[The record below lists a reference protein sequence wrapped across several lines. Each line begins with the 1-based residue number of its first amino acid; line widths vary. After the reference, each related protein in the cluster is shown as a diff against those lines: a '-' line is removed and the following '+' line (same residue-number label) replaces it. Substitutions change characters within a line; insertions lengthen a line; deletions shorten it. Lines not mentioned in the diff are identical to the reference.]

1 MYETENEKIK
11 VQNLQQGPWD
21 FHENI
26 FPLIGEIYL
35 SKDIFYSKEEH
46 LQFSNN
52 LFESLSEIAETI
64 LSNSFLDYD
73 KNSIWDLFLVK
84 YDKTTDFIRSQEF
97 ENPTTL
103 YDLASKSSKNFQN
116 SDELI
121 SNMMVI
127 LLNYQGRASANDQI
141 DEKAM
146 HLGDQGKNEAEKV
159 SVKNQRKNENKDNL
173 FGAFK
178 TMKETKFNNRLQTVN
193 NILKKLESKYFRDK
207 FEKEEDRIKGTSNLP
222 FSYVVE
228 MLRDINDILLIYK
241 ENLFMK
247 VTEALK
253 KSNGN

>member
-1 MYETENEKIK
+1 M
-11 VQNLQQGPWD
+11 QNLREGPWD

-64 LSNSFLDYD
+64 LSDSFLDYD
-73 KNSIWDLFLVK
+73 KSSIWDLFLVK
-84 YDKTTDFIRSQEF
+84 YDRSNDFIRSQEF
-97 ENPTTL
+97 ENPSTL
-103 YDLASKSSKNFQN
+103 YDLASKASKTKFQD
-116 SDELI
+116 SDDLV
-121 SNMMVI
+121 SDMMVI
-127 LLNYQGRASANDQI
+127 LLNYQGRASASND
-141 DEKAM
+141 
-146 HLGDQGKNEAEKV
+146 DQNDKKVMNLEENEKNEADKV
-159 SVKNQRKNENKDNL
+159 SVKNQKKSNNQDNFL
-173 FGAFK
+173 GAFK
-178 TMKETKFNNRLQTVN
+178 TIRETKFNNRLQTVN
-193 NILKKLESKYFRDK
+193 NILKKLESRYFRDK

-228 MLRDINDILLIYK
+228 MLRDMNDILLIYK

-253 KSNGN
+253 KSNGK